1 MSALGKRLG
10 WVALLLGLS
19 ASSTAHAE
27 YVDGDVCLERTHDCT
42 CADAP
47 YMEISLRNQEVA
59 LETWNETTE
68 EITLGA
74 ASTAEEARALF
85 LKKFKPK
92 ADPRVVEGLSE
103 CTELDATKIAG
114 PSILG
119 GGAELDS
126 CFCNVVCK
134 DIVEST
140 IAHER
145 MHVAFNLVGIGY
157 IIGAGSACAAGS
169 LPEDFCAVH
178 NAFLIAESEIYAHEA
193 GNDLLRERL
202 DNLRKMDPAA
212 PEMECTWEPLPLP
225 HSDPEPARR
234 LQPPPNLPQSFF
246 ERLQLLASRFI
257 KGAQR

>member
-10 WVALLLGLS
+10 WGALLLGLGS
-19 ASSTAHAE
+19 TSTAHAE
-27 YVDGDVCLERTHDCT
+27 YIDGDVCLERTHECT

-74 ASTAEEARALF
+74 AKTAEEARALF

-92 ADPRVVEGLSE
+92 ADPRVMEGLSG

-114 PSILG
+114 PSISG

-126 CFCNVVCK
+126 CFCNTVCK

-145 MHVAFNLVGIGY
+145 MHVAFNLMGIGY
-157 IIGAGSACAAGS
+157 IIGAGTACAAGT
-169 LPEDFCAVH
+169 LPQDFCDVH
-178 NAFLIAESEIYAHEA
+178 NAFLIAESELYAHEA
-193 GNDLLRERL
+193 GNNLLRERL
-202 DNLRKMDPAA
+202 DNLQKMDPAN
-212 PEMECTWEPLPLP
+212 PEMECTWEPLPEYSGAQP
-225 HSDPEPARR
+225 TPR
-234 LQPPPNLPQSFF
+234 LQPPSPIPQSFF
-246 ERLQLLASRFI
+246 ERLQMLASRFMN
-257 KGAQR
+257 GAQR

>member
-1 MSALGKRLG
+1 MSALGKRFG
-10 WVALLLGLS
+10 SVALLLGLG

-47 YMEISLRNQEVA
+47 YMEVSLRNQDVA
-59 LETWNETTE
+59 LETWNETAE

-126 CFCNVVCK
+126 CFCNTVCK
-134 DIVEST
+134 DIVEAT

-145 MHVAFNLVGIGY
+145 MHVAFNLIGIGY
-157 IIGAGSACAAGS
+157 IIGVGTSCAAGA
-169 LPEDFCAVH
+169 LPEDLCAVH
-178 NAFLIAESEIYAHEA
+178 NALLIAESEIYAHEA

-202 DNLRKMDPAA
+202 DTLRQMDPAA
-212 PEMECTWEPLPLP
+212 PEMECTWEPLPA
-225 HSDPEPARR
+225 HSGAEPARR
-234 LQPPPNLPQSFF
+234 LQPPPQLPQGFF
-246 ERLQLLASRFI
+246 GRLEMLASRFVN
-257 KGAQR
+257 GAQR